1 MPGRGCETVASPQRR
16 TGSRAPPPASSSLS
30 SRLYVVNTVN
40 IALVRADTIYKQG
53 QQFDAQRNWISSVE
67 LYRRALDARRTEDH
81 YMLFLGRALLE
92 QAKQAPAEGAVPLPA
107 DAGLDVVLNLSPQE
121 VSQMGRQELMR
132 AAEIVL
138 MQAQRV
144 NPLNTD
150 HTANLARLYRAWAD
164 FSNLQD
170 QRQALL
176 DKSVDAYNM
185 AVQLSPNAAHL
196 WNEKGNVH
204 LARGERDL
212 AEAAYLHSL
221 SLDERYDQTYLLLA
235 DFYEREEA
243 LEKAS
248 ELLRKGIEEIPR
260 SAQLYSFL
268 GVAAARQGNLGEA
281 VEATL
286 KVVELQPNNAAA
298 MRNLALNYRDLEL
311 IDECHPMGGAKPC
324 RHKPGSGRRGHGR
337 APTGRAVVSDG
348 RSHRRSHHT
357 L

>member
-1 MPGRGCETVASPQRR
+1 
-16 TGSRAPPPASSSLS
+16 
-30 SRLYVVNTVN
+30 
-40 IALVRADTIYKQG
+40 
-53 QQFDAQRNWISSVE
+53 
-67 LYRRALDARRTEDH
+67 
-81 YMLFLGRALLE
+81 
-92 QAKQAPAEGAVPLPA
+92 
-107 DAGLDVVLNLSPQE
+107 
-121 VSQMGRQELMR
+121 MGRQELMR

-176 DKSVDAYNM
+176 DKSIDAYDM

-311 IDECHPMGGAKPC
+311 IDESIRWAEQSLAATNPDRVDEVMAAHQLAAQLYQM
-324 RHKPGSGRRGHGR
+324 
-337 APTGRAVVSDG
+337 DG
-348 RSHRRSHHT
+348 RIDEAITHYEEMRSIEPANADTLGILANLYLSQQNLNGAVDALRRLSELQPDRFEHPFAIAQILQQAGQPTDALSFARQALT
-357 L
+357 LANAEQRPAVEELIVVIEGEG